1 MARPYT
7 GPIRRIDGT
16 IPSDPNHY
24 LWPLDADW
32 YWANRTFG
40 HHRCSNRWHFS
51 AIALAD
57 GRWLA
62 DGFVRADETDMTFF
76 PTREAAL
83 RHSAADML
91 RTIRNA
97 RTWSKVVGSDHVS
110 PALYV
115 DLVNWTFANL
125 GLSAPALT
133 IKSEKKPQPWADLPL
148 FTTETGA
155 A

>member
-24 LWPLDADW
+24 LWPLEADC

-40 HHRCSNRWHFS
+40 HHRCSSRWHFS

-62 DGFVRADETDMTFF
+62 DGFVRADEAEMKFF
-76 PTREAAL
+76 LTREAAL

-91 RTIRNA
+91 RTVRHA
-97 RTWSKVVGSDHVS
+97 RTWSKGWGSDHVS

-115 DLVNWTFANL
+115 GLVNWTFANL
-125 GLSAPALT
+125 GLPAPVLT
-133 IKSEKKPQPWADLPL
+133 IKPENKPQPWADLPL
-148 FTTETGA
+148 FATEAGA
-155 A
+155 S